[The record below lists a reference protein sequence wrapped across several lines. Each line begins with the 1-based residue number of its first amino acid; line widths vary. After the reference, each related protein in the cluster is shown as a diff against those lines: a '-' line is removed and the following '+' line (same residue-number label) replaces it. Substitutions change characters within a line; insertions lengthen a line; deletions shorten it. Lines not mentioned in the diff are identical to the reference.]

1 MGVRERGRGTR
12 RETEEEDEEEDEE
25 RDEEGDGG
33 VRSRRETEET
43 KHDDFRCDSRVLVAD
58 GLYQMYVCRLI
69 IWNTVCHRQYS
80 SSPIGGNFSMYYDRT
95 TIVLRS
101 YYNTVCAGW

>member
-25 RDEEGDGG
+25 RDEEGDEEGGGG

-43 KHDDFRCDSRVLVAD
+43 KHVDFRC
-58 GLYQMYVCRLI
+58 QMCSTLEFLSQMDF
-69 IWNTVCHRQYS
+69 TKC
-80 SSPIGGNFSMYYDRT
+80 T
-95 TIVLRS
+95 
-101 YYNTVCAGW
+101 CAG